1 MLLAYVLLVEDKPS
15 IDSSCFRSDWY
26 YTKNVFPYY
35 NLKLFAVLGFLVVFF
50 CFSDSTTDWCSQ
62 WLFDDWNTGKIK
74 QQQ

>member
-35 NLKLFAVLGFLVVFF
+35 NLKLFAVLGFLVGFFVFQIQLQIDVVNDF
-50 CFSDSTTDWCSQ
+50 
-62 WLFDDWNTGKIK
+62 LMIEILGK
-74 QQQ
+74 